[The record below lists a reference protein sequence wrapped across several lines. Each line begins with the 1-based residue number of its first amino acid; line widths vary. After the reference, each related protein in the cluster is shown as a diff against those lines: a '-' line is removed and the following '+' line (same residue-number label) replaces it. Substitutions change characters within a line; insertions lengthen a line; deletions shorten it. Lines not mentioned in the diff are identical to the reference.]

1 MLSFGLRRHTDFNKL
16 KPSLACKSFDSMISP
31 ILTYNSEVWGAFAKS
46 DFKSWDS
53 PAIEKTHLQFR
64 KRYLEVHNKAP
75 NIACRA
81 ELGKLPLI
89 IDINK
94 KILNYLNYLREKEE
108 SSIVKQSLK
117 ISIDLHY
124 NGHNSFYSSLMKM
137 TDYYNFCDFNC
148 NSLNEGKIKQY
159 VDLMKKKYISY
170 WNQTLQHSQKL
181 SFYYTFKKDYSLS
194 AYLDL
199 TRKNPSRKSLVKLRI
214 SSHKFRIETGRYDK
228 IPHDERLCSLCN
240 IVTKLKMKLIF
251 C

>member
-1 MLSFGLRRHTDFNKL
+1 
-16 KPSLACKSFDSMISP
+16 MISP
-31 ILTYNSEVWGAFAKS
+31 ILTYNSEVWGAFAKL

-53 PAIEKTHLQFR
+53 SAIEKTHLQFC
-64 KRYLEVHNKAP
+64 KRYFEVHNKAS

-81 ELGKLPLI
+81 ELGKFPLI

-108 SSIVKQSLK
+108 SSITKQSLK

-137 TDYYNFCDFNC
+137 TDYNNFCDFNC

-159 VDLMKKKYISY
+159 VDLMN

-181 SFYYTFKKDYSLS
+181 SFYYTFKKNYSLS

-214 SSHKFRIETGRYDK
+214 SSHKLRIETGR
-228 IPHDERLCSLCN
+228 CN
-240 IVTKLKMKLIF
+240 LSNCNKLKMKLIF
-251 C
+251 Y